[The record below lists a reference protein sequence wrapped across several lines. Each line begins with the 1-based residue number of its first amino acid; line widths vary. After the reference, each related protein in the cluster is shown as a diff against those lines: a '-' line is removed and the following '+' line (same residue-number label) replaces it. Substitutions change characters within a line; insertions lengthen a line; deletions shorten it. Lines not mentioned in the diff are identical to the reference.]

1 VREVDLVLKGRGVTI
16 TDQIRRTAEHKLGK
30 IARLDR
36 RVDRVEVEVIVERN
50 PRVGTDGSHRVE
62 IACATK
68 RRTLRVAGSGRD
80 VETALDQALDHL
92 QRQISSYRGK
102 VRDRLIRRS
111 NRLKSP
117 RTSSQGSG
125 SSE

>member
-1 VREVDLVLKGRGVTI
+1 VDLVLKGRDVRI
-16 TDQIRRTAEHKLGK
+16 TDQIRRTTEHKLGK

-36 RVDRVEVEVIVERN
+36 RVERLEVEFVHERN
-50 PRVGTDGSHRVE
+50 PRVGSNGSHRVE
-62 IACATK
+62 IACGTK
-68 RRTLRVAGSGRD
+68 RRTLRVEGSGRD
-80 VETALDQALDHL
+80 VDSALDQAVDRL

-102 VRDRLIRRS
+102 LRDRLIGRA

-117 RTSSQGSG
+117 RTSPQGSG